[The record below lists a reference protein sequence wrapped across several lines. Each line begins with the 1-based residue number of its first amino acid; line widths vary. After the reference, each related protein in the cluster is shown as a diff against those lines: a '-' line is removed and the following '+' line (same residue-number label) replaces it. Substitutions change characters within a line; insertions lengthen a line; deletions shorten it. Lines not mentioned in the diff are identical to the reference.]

1 LVALGDPAAAAKDI
15 AETAPKVSIVGKVQP
30 VAADENAPEAW
41 KTSQSSLLDEPWVCG
56 PSKFSAPPA
65 PPDAFPGRLA
75 ADTRQPSSV
84 FLGKAVG
91 NIHNPDTIKFWKK
104 TFTKDVYVKNH
115 LQEGNKIH
123 VKMSPEECSTIYRER
138 YNKSAR
144 SEMEFVCLE
153 VKRLVQGGQ
162 VIEVDKA
169 PICTYPLSVAFKV
182 NGDGSIKRRL
192 VIDLSQWINKF
203 VIPDKYKMSR
213 FQDALS
219 QSSLGDF
226 QSVYDISKTFHHICL
241 HPESYCLVGFCVE
254 DEDGKER
261 FYHYV
266 VVVFG
271 IGPAG
276 QALGRVM
283 RPILRTLANL
293 GIRNLVYVDDGI
305 VIASSKIRADA
316 DYEVTLNLFKSVGLV
331 MAEEKSDPIGAS
343 AQRKEYLGFLI
354 NMASIVVEVPEL
366 KMSRIRKL
374 LELFLTSNSH
384 KVREIASMVG
394 KLNALEPALG
404 KLFFVGTQLATI
416 AVVIATEVSDIT
428 KRRKNPWESKLKLD
442 TEMMEALREVGEQ
455 MGDRNGHPIRAWQTG
470 IALSSILPLEATASL
485 DRKIPARRTHDRKA
499 LMASN
504 ASDFAVASYSIEGIP
519 EFSFSTELQD
529 S

>member
-1 LVALGDPAAAAKDI
+1 MDFV
-15 AETAPKVSIVGKVQP
+15 
-30 VAADENAPEAW
+30 
-41 KTSQSSLLDEPWVCG
+41 
-56 PSKFSAPPA
+56 
-65 PPDAFPGRLA
+65 
-75 ADTRQPSSV
+75 
-84 FLGKAVG
+84 
-91 NIHNPDTIKFWKK
+91 
-104 TFTKDVYVKNH
+104 
-115 LQEGNKIH
+115 
-123 VKMSPEECSTIYRER
+123 
-138 YNKSAR
+138 R
-144 SEMEFVCLE
+144 SE

-169 PICTYPLSVAFKV
+169 PMCTNPLSVAFKV

-192 VIDLSQWINKF
+192 VIDLSRWINKLL
-203 VIPDKYKMSR
+203 IPDKYKMSR

-219 QSSLGDF
+219 QSSPGDF
-226 QSVYDISKTFHHICL
+226 QSVCDISKAYHHIRL
-241 HPESYCLVGFCVE
+241 HPDSYCLVGFCVE

-271 IGPAG
+271 LGPAG

-283 RPILRTLANL
+283 RPILRTLADL

-305 VIASSKIRADA
+305 VIASSKLRADA
-316 DYEVTLNLFKSVGLV
+316 DYEITLNLFKSAGFVV
-331 MAEEKSDPIGAS
+331 AEEKSDPIGAS

-354 NMASIVVEVPEL
+354 DIASMTVEVPEL

-384 KVREIASMVG
+384 KVREIASTVG

-404 KLFFVGTQLATI
+404 KSVFVGTHLATI
-416 AVVIATEVSDIT
+416 ALVIATEVSNAT

-442 TEMMEALREVGEQ
+442 DETMEALREVGER
-455 MGDRNGHPIRAWQTG
+455 MGDWNGHPIRAWHTG

-499 LMASN
+499 VMASD
-504 ASDFAVASYSIEGIP
+504 ASDFAVASYSIERIP

-529 S
+529 SEKMESSTVRELLAISKTLDHMLSSGELKPAA